1 MATST
6 EPAFQNHGASKSPVV
21 VTVPSAFP
29 LEQQLAS
36 CVPSSHHELEAALKT
51 QATTA
56 APSSSVRA
64 SPSVLEA
71 QLKPRVRK
79 SSGIEKQ
86 VSFSSTLR
94 IRTHNITVGDHP
106 CCRDGMALTS
116 DWSHDEED
124 EIVDLELY
132 ESSSLK
138 RRQGALRLTFAQRRD
153 RLQASKGL
161 SGSELWQQ
169 EYEISFGCP
178 LTITTG
184 KLHTSPSVRRALAA
198 ALGLS
203 KSSELVQ

>member
-1 MATST
+1 MATAT
-6 EPAFQNHGASKSPVV
+6 DPAFNKHGVSKSPVV
-21 VTVPSAFP
+21 DTVPSAFP

-51 QATTA
+51 KATTA
-56 APSSSVRA
+56 IPSPFVQA
-64 SPSVLEA
+64 LLLATET
-71 QLKPRVRK
+71 QQEPRLRK
-79 SSGIEKQ
+79 SSGSKKQ

-116 DWSHDEED
+116 DWSHDDED
-124 EIVDLELY
+124 EIVDLEVY

-153 RLQASKGL
+153 RLRASKGL

-169 EYEISFGCP
+169 EYEISFRCP
-178 LTITTG
+178 LTISTG

-203 KSSELVQ
+203 KSFELVE